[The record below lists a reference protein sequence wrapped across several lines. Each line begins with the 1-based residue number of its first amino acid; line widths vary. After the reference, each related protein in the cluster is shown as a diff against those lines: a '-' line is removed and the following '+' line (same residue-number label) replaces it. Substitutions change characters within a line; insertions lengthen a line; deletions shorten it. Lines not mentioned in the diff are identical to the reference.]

1 MRLTML
7 ISRLSTSL
15 LLMLAAITKSYAD
28 NTDCLCHPTP
38 QDKLPQYIIGYG
50 SLMETTSKNKTDNTS
65 GENRP
70 VMIDNY
76 QRGWFAT
83 GLSVGLS
90 TTYLG
95 IVKQPNAHFNGTIF
109 RLATPS
115 MIKNYDKREKY
126 YCRVA
131 VPTSSI
137 HTLDHHPLPNGQF
150 WIYETKPEFM
160 AKPSEKYPLIE
171 SYVDIFLSGCLEI
184 EKKFHLKGF
193 TAECIKTT
201 TDWSPHW
208 VNDRIYPRRPFVFEP
223 NALTIDKA
231 LADKLPHI
239 FNQIKPDGSP

>member
-7 ISRLSTSL
+7 ISRLNAFL
-15 LLMLAAITKSYAD
+15 LLMVVFTTNAYTD
-28 NTDCLCHPTP
+28 TTDCICHPTP
-38 QDKLPQYIIGYG
+38 NPQFPQYIVGYG
-50 SLMETTSKNKTDNTS
+50 SLMETTSKNNTDRTS

-76 QRGWFAT
+76 QRGWFAK

-95 IVKQPNAHFNGTIF
+95 IVKHSNAHFNGTIF
-109 RLATPS
+109 RLATPNT
-115 MIKNYDKREKY
+115 IQNYDKREKY

-131 VPTSSI
+131 VPIASI
-137 HTLDHHPLPNGQF
+137 HPLDHHPLPKGQF
-150 WIYETKPEFM
+150 WIYEIKPEFM
-160 AKPSEKYPLIE
+160 AEPSEKYPIVE

-184 EKKFHLKGF
+184 EKKFHLNDF
-193 TAECIKTT
+193 IAECINTT

-231 LADKLPHI
+231 LADKLPQI
-239 FNQIKPDGSP
+239 FNQIKPDRSP